1 MKKLTAL
8 ALCLTTVF
16 TLGTPVSAATL
27 TSTEDGSNSVTQ
39 SVRGTYNDNSG
50 AVVYSVDIEWSDFN
64 FEYNTGSKGVWN
76 PSKHEY
82 SEAKPLGWGEQSGT
96 IKVTNHS
103 NAGVKY
109 TIAYNKGDSQYDGF
123 YLARG
128 KGSSAMKPMTSPIAS
143 AEYTTVDEAPSH
155 RITLYPGGTLPE
167 GTDNAVVGTL
177 TLTIEPNA

>member
-16 TLGTPVSAATL
+16 TLGTPVSADTL
-27 TSTEDGSNSVTQ
+27 NTETGSNSASMDVK
-39 SVRGTYNDNSG
+39 GTYVDDSDSI
-50 AVVYSVDIEWSDFN
+50 VYSVDIEWSDFN
-64 FEYNTGSKGVWN
+64 FEYNTGSKGVWD
-76 PSKHEY
+76 PTEHSY
-82 SEAKPLGWGEQSGT
+82 SEAKPLGWGDQNGT

-123 YLARG
+123 YLALN
-128 KGSSAMKPMTSPIAS
+128 KGYSAMKPMTSNIAS
-143 AEYTTVDEAPSH
+143 AEHTTVAEAPSH